1 MDKLLEK
8 MKTLFEKAK
17 AFLMNMKH
25 KKLILGITA
34 GVLVLAISLVILLSG
49 MQSAPLTPAQQYIK
63 LETDLLHSLINGIP
77 NESGEGAA
85 DTTLDILP
93 TDALLAMFGFED
105 MDWAKK
111 LTLAIDAGQKGNLQN
126 MLVGVKLNGADIFSM
141 NMVSD
146 ALSGITYL
154 CIPTISDH
162 YLKVD
167 SAAAGDLS
175 DSTAGS
181 ASGLMDFLA
190 ALNISEA
197 DVAKSILNKY
207 IDIFFSHMTDVEK
220 QTQVL
225 TIGGKTQTAEVYT
238 NYITEKVFT
247 DALRAVLTE
256 AKNDA
261 ALKAVLP
268 EDMDFEDMIDEILD
282 SFAAEPSTD
291 RKDAI
296 VLKLYVDS
304 DMALI
309 GRDMFI
315 GGTEISILTAT
326 ENDSTALK
334 LTYGNEDLAYELM
347 VDGSGSGTLSMVQPD
362 QSVIL
367 ATLTYTGDKD
377 TGSCEV
383 QLSDFIENMLL
394 QSTDID
400 PALKISWEA
409 KGDTVDVDLALSMA
423 GEEMLKIETS
433 SPPQDAPSSITLP
446 GTSLDYNNP
455 EEYENYMENMDLS
468 AMRANMLDAGVPKN
482 IVDFILGKE

>member
-1 MDKLLEK
+1 
-8 MKTLFEKAK
+8 
-17 AFLMNMKH
+17 
-25 KKLILGITA
+25 
-34 GVLVLAISLVILLSG
+34 
-49 MQSAPLTPAQQYIK
+49 
-63 LETDLLHSLINGIP
+63 
-77 NESGEGAA
+77 
-85 DTTLDILP
+85 
-93 TDALLAMFGFED
+93 
-105 MDWAKK
+105 
-111 LTLAIDAGQKGNLQN
+111 
-126 MLVGVKLNGADIFSM
+126 
-141 NMVSD
+141 
-146 ALSGITYL
+146 
-154 CIPTISDH
+154 
-162 YLKVD
+162 
-167 SAAAGDLS
+167 
-175 DSTAGS
+175 
-181 ASGLMDFLA
+181 
-190 ALNISEA
+190 
-197 DVAKSILNKY
+197 
-207 IDIFFSHMTDVEK
+207 
-220 QTQVL
+220 
-225 TIGGKTQTAEVYT
+225 
-238 NYITEKVFT
+238 
-247 DALRAVLTE
+247 
-256 AKNDA
+256 
-261 ALKAVLP
+261 
-268 EDMDFEDMIDEILD
+268 MDFEDMIDEILD

-383 QLSDFIENMLL
+383 KLSDFIENMLL

-423 GEEMLKIETS
+423 GEEMVKIETS
-433 SPPQDAPSSITLP
+433 STPKDAPSSSTLP

-455 EEYENYMENMDLS
+455 EEY
-468 AMRANMLDAGVPKN
+468 
-482 IVDFILGKE
+482 